1 MLPLKY
7 FVDLMNAIYLDGQAI
22 WTKPLDVAVLAAW
35 GLAGL
40 VVAVLKFRW
49 EPREG

>member
-7 FVDLMNAIYLDGQAI
+7 FVDLMNAVYLHGHAL
-22 WTKPLDVAVLAAW
+22 WTKPGAIGVLAAW
-35 GLAGL
+35 GVDGL
-40 VVAVLKFRW
+40 VVSALRFRW